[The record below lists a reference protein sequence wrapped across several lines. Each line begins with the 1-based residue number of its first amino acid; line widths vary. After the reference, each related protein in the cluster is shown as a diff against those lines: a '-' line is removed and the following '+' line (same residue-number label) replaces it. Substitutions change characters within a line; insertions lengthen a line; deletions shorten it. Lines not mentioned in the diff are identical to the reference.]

1 MARKRLRPELAGATP
16 ALPPGHSPVTC
27 TGFLLSFRDALDIV
41 GGKWKSVILLGL
53 GYMGTMRFG
62 ELQRVNKGITA
73 KTLSKELK
81 DLEMNGLIKRTVL
94 DTMPVTVRYEITP
107 YGRTLEVV
115 LNELRA
121 WGVTHR
127 ERVTGKAP
135 VKKVAQRAVKPG
147 KMEVVA

>member
-1 MARKRLRPELAGATP
+1 MARKATHVLPAGHDQGA
-16 ALPPGHSPVTC
+16 C
-27 TGFLLSFRDALDIV
+27 TGFLLSFRDALEIV

-81 DLEMNGLIKRTVL
+81 DLEANGLVKRTVL
-94 DTMPVTVRYEITP
+94 DTMPVTVMYEITP
-107 YGRTLEVV
+107 YGRTLETV
-115 LNELRA
+115 LKDLRI
-121 WGVTHR
+121 WGVKHR
-127 ERVTGKAP
+127 ERVRSSGP
-135 VKKVAQRAVKPG
+135 VKKRGPRVAAKPG

>member
-1 MARKRLRPELAGATP
+1 MARKAAPVLPAGHDQGA
-16 ALPPGHSPVTC
+16 C

-73 KTLSKELK
+73 KMLSKELK
-81 DLEMNGLIKRTVL
+81 DLEANGLVKRTVL
-94 DTMPVTVRYEITP
+94 DTMPVTVMYGITP
-107 YGRTLEVV
+107 YGRTLEAV
-115 LNELRA
+115 LKELRE
-121 WGVTHR
+121 WGVKHR
-127 ERVTGKAP
+127 ERVRNDGP
-135 VKKVAQRAVKPG
+135 KKSRARVAAKPG

>member
-1 MARKRLRPELAGATP
+1 MARKPAP
-16 ALPPGHSPVTC
+16 ALPPGHEPSAC
-27 TGFLLSFRDALDIV
+27 TGFLLSFRDALEVV

-81 DLEMNGLIKRTVL
+81 DLEANGLVKRTVL
-94 DTMPVTVRYEITP
+94 DTMPVTVMYEITP
-107 YGRTLEVV
+107 YGRTLEAV
-115 LNELRA
+115 LKDLRV
-121 WGVTHR
+121 WGVKHR
-127 ERVTGKAP
+127 ERVKSSGPT
-135 VKKVAQRAVKPG
+135 KKRGQRALKPG

>member
-1 MARKRLRPELAGATP
+1 MARKAVP
-16 ALPPGHSPVTC
+16 ALPPGHDQAAC

-73 KTLSKELK
+73 KMLSKELK
-81 DLEMNGLIKRTVL
+81 DLEANGLVKRTVL
-94 DTMPVTVRYEITP
+94 DTMLVTVMYEITP
-107 YGRTLEVV
+107 YGRTLEAV

-121 WGVTHR
+121 WGVKHR
-127 ERVTGKAP
+127 ERVTGSGP
-135 VKKVAQRAVKPG
+135 VKKRAQRVAKPG
-147 KMEVVA
+147 KMEVVL

>member
-1 MARKRLRPELAGATP
+1 MKHVETTTP
-16 ALPPGHSPVTC
+16 PLPGHDHAAC

-53 GYMGTMRFG
+53 GYKGTMRFG

-81 DLEMNGLIKRTVL
+81 DLEANGLVKRTVL
-94 DTMPVTVRYEITP
+94 DTMPVTVMYGITP
-107 YGRTLEVV
+107 YGRTLEAV
-115 LNELRA
+115 LNGLRL
-121 WGVTHR
+121 WGVQHR
-127 ERVTGKAP
+127 ERVRNSGP
-135 VKKVAQRAVKPG
+135 VKQRGQRAVKPG